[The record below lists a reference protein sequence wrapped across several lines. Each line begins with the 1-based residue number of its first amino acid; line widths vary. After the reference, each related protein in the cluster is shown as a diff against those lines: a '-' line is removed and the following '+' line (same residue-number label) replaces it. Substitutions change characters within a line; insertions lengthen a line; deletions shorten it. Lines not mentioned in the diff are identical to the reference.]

1 MTDTA
6 RPGQERPTETR
17 TTTPLTTGARA
28 FFISGFGTALEFYDF
43 IIYGLAAALVFP
55 KLFFPGFDPTVGTL
69 VAFAAFGSGFIA
81 RPLGG
86 IVIGH
91 FGDRIGRRA
100 MLVLTLLVMGG
111 STFLIGCLPTYRT
124 VGITAPA
131 MLIALRLVQG
141 FAAGGEWGG
150 ASLFGIENAPEDR
163 RGLWG
168 SFTSAGIGIG
178 SLFGTGV
185 FSLITL
191 LPQDQLDGWAWRLP
205 FWLGGLLVLV
215 GVVARSRMP
224 QEERRTEPVPRVPI
238 LDSIKRHP
246 RRMLLAIGV
255 AFGYNTLAYIGT
267 IFTVTYAEERGY
279 SHTESLLLQVAGS
292 LAFTIAV
299 PVMAL
304 LSDRTGRKPVV
315 VLGTLAYAAFFF
327 AYFPMV
333 DGHVLLL
340 ATLAY
345 VLVNVLMAA
354 PQGCIPAFLGEQF
367 PSTTRYSSL
376 SATYQTGAALGGG
389 TAATTATAL
398 FLAFDGNPIGVGLY
412 SAAAALVLTLCAWGL
427 RETHRQPTAE
437 LGTPTGPSAA
447 PGRGKLAGD

>member
-1 MTDTA
+1 MTETDHRPSPKAPPATTA
-6 RPGQERPTETR
+6 RT
-17 TTTPLTTGARA
+17 

-43 IIYGLAAALVFP
+43 IIYGLAAAIVFP
-55 KLFFPGFDPTVGTL
+55 AVFFPSFDRTVGTL
-69 VAFAAFGSGFIA
+69 VAFAAFGSGFVA

-91 FGDRIGRRA
+91 FGDRIGRKA
-100 MLVLTLLVMGG
+100 MLVLTLLIMGG
-111 STFLIGCLPTYRT
+111 STFLIGCLPAYDT
-124 VGITAPA
+124 VGVAAPV
-131 MLIALRLVQG
+131 MLVALRLVQG

-178 SLFGTGV
+178 SLFGTGAFTLV
-185 FSLITL
+185 TL
-191 LPQDQLDGWAWRLP
+191 LPEEALQAWAWRVP

-224 QEERRTEPVPRVPI
+224 HEERRTDRAPRVPI
-238 LDSIKRHP
+238 LAAVKRHP
-246 RRMLLAIGV
+246 RQMLLAIGV

-279 SHTESLLLQVAGS
+279 TSTESLLLQVAGS
-292 LAFTIAV
+292 VAFTIAV
-299 PVMAL
+299 PAMAV
-304 LSDRTGRKPVV
+304 LSDRRGRKPVV
-315 VLGTLAYAAFFF
+315 IIGTLAYAAFFF
-327 AYFPMV
+327 VYFPLV
-333 DGHVLLL
+333 DGHVLVL

-354 PQGCIPAFLGEQF
+354 PQACIPAFLGEQF
-367 PSTTRYSSL
+367 SAATRYSSI

-389 TAATTATAL
+389 TAATAATAL
-398 FLAFDGNPIGVGLY
+398 FIAYDNDPVGVGLY
-412 SAAAALVLTLCAWGL
+412 SGAAALVLVLCAWGL
-427 RETHRQPTAE
+427 RETFRVPTAH
-437 LGTPTGPSAA
+437 LGTDTVAGTYSTTCSGAA
-447 PGRGKLAGD
+447 

>member
-1 MTDTA
+1 MTETVRPGLKARTA
-6 RPGQERPTETR
+6 RGTR
-17 TTTPLTTGARA
+17 TFL
-28 FFISGFGTALEFYDF
+28 ISGFGTALEFYDF
-43 IIYGLAAALVFP
+43 IIYGLAAAIVFP
-55 KLFFPGFDPTVGTL
+55 TVFFPAFDRTVGTL
-69 VAFAAFGSGFIA
+69 VAFAAFGSGFVA

-91 FGDRIGRRA
+91 FGDRIGRKS
-100 MLVLTLLVMGG
+100 MLILTLLVMGG
-111 STFLIGCLPTYRT
+111 STFLIGCLPSYGTL
-124 VGITAPA
+124 GIAAPV
-131 MLIALRLVQG
+131 LLVALRLVQG

-185 FSLITL
+185 FTLITL
-191 LPQDQLDGWAWRLP
+191 LPEDQLEAWAWRLP

-215 GVVARSRMP
+215 GVLARSRMP
-224 QEERRTEPVPRVPI
+224 QEERRTESAPRVPI
-238 LDSIKRHP
+238 LDAVKRHP
-246 RRMLLAIGV
+246 RQMLLAIGV

-279 SHTESLLLQVAGS
+279 SYTESLLLQVAGS
-292 LAFTIAV
+292 VAFTIAV
-299 PVMAL
+299 PAMAL
-304 LSDRTGRKPVV
+304 LSDRKGRKPVV
-315 VLGTLAYAAFFF
+315 ILGTLAYAAFFF
-327 AYFPMV
+327 LYFPLV

-367 PSTTRYSSL
+367 SAATRYSSL

-389 TAATTATAL
+389 TAATAATAL
-398 FLAFDGNPIGVGLY
+398 LIAYDGNPLGVGLY
-412 SAAAALVLTLCAWGL
+412 SGAAALILVLCAWGL
-427 RETHRQPTAE
+427 RETFRVPTAR
-437 LGTPTGPSAA
+437 LGERAA
-447 PGRGKLAGD
+447 EPAAERVTV

>member
-1 MTDTA
+1 MTQTV
-6 RPGQERPTETR
+6 RPGSTQRDRSLSVTR
-17 TTTPLTTGARA
+17 T

-55 KLFFPGFDPTVGTL
+55 KVFFPSFDPSVGTL
-69 VAFAAFGSGFIA
+69 VAFAAFGSGFVA

-91 FGDRIGRRA
+91 FGDRIGRKA
-100 MLVLTLLVMGG
+100 MLVLTLVVMGS
-111 STFLIGCLPTYRT
+111 STFLIGCLPTYGALG
-124 VGITAPA
+124 VAAPV
-131 MLIALRLVQG
+131 MLVALRLVQG

-150 ASLFGIENAPEDR
+150 ASLFGIENAPEHR

-185 FSLITL
+185 FTLVTL
-191 LPQDQLDGWAWRLP
+191 LPQRELESWAWRVP

-224 QEERRTEPVPRVPI
+224 QEERRTEHAPRVPI
-238 LDSIKRHP
+238 LDAVKRHP
-246 RRMLLAIGV
+246 RQMLLAIGV
-255 AFGYNTLAYIGT
+255 AFGYNTLAYIGS

-279 SHTESLLLQVAGS
+279 SHTQSLLLQVAGS
-292 LAFTIAV
+292 VAFMVAV

-304 LSDRTGRKPVV
+304 ASDRFGRKPVV
-315 VLGTLAYAAFFF
+315 ILGTLAYGAFFF

-333 DGHVLLL
+333 DGHVLLP

-345 VLVNVLMAA
+345 VVVNVLMAA

-367 PSTTRYSSL
+367 SAATRYSSI
-376 SATYQTGAALGGG
+376 SATYQVGAALGGG

-398 FLAFDGNPIGVGLY
+398 LIAFDGDPIGVGMY
-412 SAAAALVLTLCAWGL
+412 SAAAALVLALCAWGL
-427 RETHRQPTAE
+427 RETFRVPTAG
-437 LGTPTGPSAA
+437 LGGKERDQA
-447 PGRGKLAGD
+447 PERG

>member
-1 MTDTA
+1 MTQTA
-6 RPGQERPTETR
+6 RSGPRAEATTAAR
-17 TTTPLTTGARA
+17 T

-43 IIYGLAAALVFP
+43 IIYGLAAAIVFP
-55 KLFFPGFDPTVGTL
+55 TLFFPSLDHRMGTL

-91 FGDRIGRRA
+91 FGDRIGRKA
-100 MLVLTLLVMGG
+100 MLLLTLLVMGA
-111 STFLIGCLPTYRT
+111 STFLIGCLPDYGN
-124 VGITAPA
+124 VGVTAPV
-131 MLIALRLVQG
+131 LLVVLRLIQG

-150 ASLFGIENAPEDR
+150 ASLFGIENAPDNR

-185 FSLITL
+185 FTLITL
-191 LPQDQLDGWAWRLP
+191 LPRQQLETWAWRVP
-205 FWLGGLLVLV
+205 FWLGGLLVVV
-215 GVVARSRMP
+215 GLVARSRMP
-224 QEERRTEPVPRVPI
+224 QEERRTEHAPRVPI
-238 LDSIKRHP
+238 LESIKRHP
-246 RRMLLAIGV
+246 RHMLLAIGV

-279 SHTESLLLQVAGS
+279 SYTESLLLQVAGS
-292 LAFTIAV
+292 IAFTVAV

-304 LSDRTGRKPVV
+304 LSDRIGRKPVV
-315 VLGTLAYAAFFF
+315 ILGTLAYGAFFF

-333 DGHVLLL
+333 DGHVLVL
-340 ATLAY
+340 ATGAY

-367 PSTTRYSSL
+367 PNSTRYSSI

-389 TAATTATAL
+389 TAATAATAL
-398 FLAFDGNPIGVGLY
+398 FIAFDSDPIGVGLY
-412 SAAAALVLTLCAWGL
+412 SGAAALVLALCAWGL
-427 RETHRQPTAE
+427 RETSKVPTAD
-437 LGTPTGPSAA
+437 LGERPASGPASRTA
-447 PGRGKLAGD
+447 LDTLTT

>member
-1 MTDTA
+1 MTQTV
-6 RPGQERPTETR
+6 RPGSTQQVSSVSVTR
-17 TTTPLTTGARA
+17 T

-55 KLFFPGFDPTVGTL
+55 KVFFPSFDPTVGTL
-69 VAFAAFGSGFIA
+69 VAFAAFGSGFVA

-91 FGDRIGRRA
+91 FGDRIGRKA
-100 MLVLTLLVMGG
+100 MLVLTLLVMGS
-111 STFLIGCLPTYRT
+111 STFLIGCLPTYGALG
-124 VGITAPA
+124 VAAPI
-131 MLIALRLVQG
+131 LLVALRLVQG

-150 ASLFGIENAPEDR
+150 ASLFGIENAPEGR

-185 FSLITL
+185 FTLVTL
-191 LPQDQLDGWAWRLP
+191 LPQHALESWAWRVP

-224 QEERRTEPVPRVPI
+224 QEERRGERAPRVPI
-238 LDSIKRHP
+238 LDAVKRHP
-246 RRMLLAIGV
+246 RQMLLAIGV
-255 AFGYNTLAYIGT
+255 AFGYNTLAYIGS

-279 SHTESLLLQVAGS
+279 SHTQSLLLQVAGS
-292 LAFTIAV
+292 VAFMVAV

-304 LSDRTGRKPVV
+304 VSDRFGRKPVV
-315 VLGTLAYAAFFF
+315 ILGTLAYGAVFFG
-327 AYFPMV
+327 YFPMV
-333 DGHVLLL
+333 DGHVMLL
-340 ATLAY
+340 ATVAY
-345 VLVNVLMAA
+345 VMVNVLMAA

-367 PSTTRYSSL
+367 SAATRYSSI
-376 SATYQTGAALGGG
+376 SATYQVGAALGGG

-398 FLAFDGNPIGVGLY
+398 LTGHLDCAR
-412 SAAAALVLTLCAWGL
+412 SASL
-427 RETHRQPTAE
+427 RSSARWRGRRSESWVIWVRQ
-437 LGTPTGPSAA
+437 L
-447 PGRGKLAGD
+447 

>member
-1 MTDTA
+1 MTDTV
-6 RPGQERPTETR
+6 RPGLKARAARGTR
-17 TTTPLTTGARA
+17 TFL
-28 FFISGFGTALEFYDF
+28 ISGFGTALEFYDF
-43 IIYGLAAALVFP
+43 IIYGLAAAIVFP
-55 KLFFPGFDPTVGTL
+55 AVFFPSFDRTVGTL

-91 FGDRIGRRA
+91 FGDRIGRKS
-100 MLVLTLLVMGG
+100 MLILTLLIMGG
-111 STFLIGCLPTYRT
+111 STFLIGCLPSYGTL
-124 VGITAPA
+124 GIAAPV
-131 MLIALRLVQG
+131 MLVALRLVQG

-185 FSLITL
+185 FTLISL
-191 LPQDQLDGWAWRLP
+191 LPEDQLEAWAWRLP
-205 FWLGGLLVLV
+205 FWLGGVLVLV
-215 GVVARSRMP
+215 GVLARSRMP
-224 QEERRTEPVPRVPI
+224 QEERRTESAPRVPI
-238 LDSIKRHP
+238 LDSIRRHP
-246 RRMLLAIGV
+246 RQMLLAIGV

-279 SHTESLLLQVAGS
+279 SYTESLLLQVAGS
-292 LAFTIAV
+292 VAFTIAV

-304 LSDRTGRKPVV
+304 LSDRKGRKPVV
-315 VLGTLAYAAFFF
+315 ILGTLAYAAFFF
-327 AYFPMV
+327 VYFPLV
-333 DGHVLLL
+333 DGHVLVL

-367 PSTTRYSSL
+367 SAATRYSSI

-389 TAATTATAL
+389 TAATAATAL
-398 FLAFDGNPIGVGLY
+398 FIAYDNNPIGVGLY
-412 SAAAALVLTLCAWGL
+412 SGAAALVLVLCAWGL
-427 RETHRQPTAE
+427 RETFRVPTAR
-437 LGTPTGPSAA
+437 LGEPVAEP
-447 PGRGKLAGD
+447 AGERVTV